1 MLSLTV
7 PTQFEPKRQA
17 PLTVCAA
24 SGEPVILVVEDDDGI
39 RRFICTLLRH
49 AMTETVIEAADTDA
63 ALSIARKLGRRIA
76 LLISDVNLSASLNG
90 VELARELAM
99 ADPSMKVLLMS
110 AADGPGCEI
119 PSTWR
124 FLAKPF
130 SIKSLLDC
138 VITLCSSPAPLKFTM
153 QALVEARTA
162 LPRTDLVDH
171 HEKAPERSLSRSN
184 SASRAYRGGGGVPLI
199 GIVLPKSHNSP

>member
-1 MLSLTV
+1 MPSLTV

-24 SGEPVILVVEDDDGI
+24 SGEPAILVVEDDDGI
-39 RRFICTLLRH
+39 RRFICTLF
-49 AMTETVIEAADTDA
+49 AMTETVIEAAGPDA
-63 ALSIARKLGRRIA
+63 AFPIARKLGRRIA

-110 AADGPGCEI
+110 AADGPGCKI

-138 VITLCSSPAPLKFTM
+138 VITLCSSAAPLKFTL

-171 HEKAPERSLSRSN
+171 HGKAPERSSSRSN
-184 SASRAYRGGGGVPLI
+184 SASRAYRGGGEAPLI
-199 GIVLPKSHNSP
+199 GIVFPKSHNNP